1 MEVLFM
7 KSKIAVALT
16 MCFLIVSFPVFAGG
30 GGEASSS
37 ANQNAIVDIRC
48 GGGTVG
54 GVFYIM
60 AAAVSTIVNKYV
72 PGVNFTA
79 QTTAGGAESY
89 NRLVKKNME
98 SYIGNCDIVYIGAHG
113 GDPSKPTFVAS
124 DNVRTWFC
132 TEASPFL
139 LVARADNN
147 KMTKFED
154 IWKPGLKVGTQP
166 KGSTTHTMLL
176 SITEYMGQDS
186 SKMNIYT
193 AGHDQSANALK
204 DGNIDMIYAGS
215 GSLSAPNSA
224 YQELASSTKMRMF
237 DYPESLRDK
246 IVTEM
251 PYWGK
256 FTLAPDWLKG
266 YEKPCNVVAVLNSFF
281 LEESVPED
289 VVYEMTK
296 AVFENLEELKGIAY
310 APFQSLNPQTA
321 AKNAV
326 VPFHPGALR
335 YYKEK
340 GFDVSF
346 FE

>member
-1 MEVLFM
+1 M
-7 KSKIAVALT
+7 KSKIIAVVI
-16 MCFLIVSFPVFAGG
+16 MCLFIVGFPVFAGG
-30 GGEASSS
+30 GSESS
-37 ANQNAIVDIRC
+37 AASAPASQQSAPIDIRC

-54 GVFYIM
+54 GVFYVM
-60 AAAVSTIVNKYV
+60 AAAVQTIVNKYV

-89 NRLVKKNME
+89 NRMVKKAME

-113 GDPSKPTFVAS
+113 GDPTKPTFVPAK
-124 DNVRTWFC
+124 NVRTWFC
-132 TEASPFL
+132 TEASPFV
-139 LVARADNN
+139 LVARADNKN
-147 KMTKFED
+147 MTKFED

-166 KGSTTHTMLL
+166 KGTTTHTMLL
-176 SITEYMGQDS
+176 TIGDYMGQDS

-224 YQELASSTKMRMF
+224 YQELVSNTKINMF

-246 IVTEM
+246 IVKDM

-256 FTLAPDWLKG
+256 FTLEPGWLKG
-266 YEKPCNVVAVLNSFF
+266 YDKPCNVVAVLNSFF

-296 AVFENLEELKGIAY
+296 AVFDHLDELKEIAY
-310 APFQSLNPQTA
+310 APFKYVEPETA
-321 AKNAV
+321 AANAV

-335 YYKEK
+335 YFKEK
-340 GFDVSF
+340 GFKISV